1 MEPRPQPLESLR
13 PLLGA
18 LLDSNRFYA
27 DRLRLAG
34 VTPENLASLEDF
46 SARVG
51 FTRKEDLVQDQAAF
65 PPYGSNLTFPVES
78 YSRYCQTTGTT
89 GNPLLWLDTAQSW
102 EWLLGNWRT
111 IYRAVGVTA
120 ADRVY
125 FSFSFGPFLG
135 FWTAF
140 EAAAQMGCLCL
151 PGGGLSSA
159 ARVRAMQVNRATV
172 LLCTPTYAL
181 HLAEAAQNAGVDPGF
196 LRTLIVAG
204 EPGGSIPEVRAR
216 ISAAWGGARVIDHYG
231 MTELGPVAYEEPH
244 RPGSLRVL
252 EDAYYPEVID
262 PQTGQAVPAGT
273 LGELVLTPL
282 GRLGMPLLRYRTG
295 DLVRRLPGVEEWV
308 LEGGILGRSDDM
320 RVVRGVNIFPS
331 AVDGVV
337 RSVASIGEYR
347 VELSRKGEG
356 LLELAVAIE
365 SPEESAAGQLEE
377 ALTQAFSLR
386 IPVRRVA
393 AGSLPRFEFKARRW
407 TECP

>member
-1 MEPRPQPLESLR
+1 
-13 PLLGA
+13 
-18 LLDSNRFYA
+18 
-27 DRLRLAG
+27 
-34 VTPENLASLEDF
+34 
-46 SARVG
+46 
-51 FTRKEDLVQDQAAF
+51 
-65 PPYGSNLTFPVES
+65 
-78 YSRYCQTTGTT
+78 
-89 GNPLLWLDTAQSW
+89 
-102 EWLLGNWRT
+102 
-111 IYRAVGVTA
+111 
-120 ADRVY
+120 
-125 FSFSFGPFLG
+125 
-135 FWTAF
+135 
-140 EAAAQMGCLCL
+140 
-151 PGGGLSSA
+151 
-159 ARVRAMQVNRATV
+159 
-172 LLCTPTYAL
+172 
-181 HLAEAAQNAGVDPGF
+181 
-196 LRTLIVAG
+196 
-204 EPGGSIPEVRAR
+204 
-216 ISAAWGGARVIDHYG
+216 VIDHYG

-365 SPEESAAGQLEE
+365 SPDESAAGQLEE